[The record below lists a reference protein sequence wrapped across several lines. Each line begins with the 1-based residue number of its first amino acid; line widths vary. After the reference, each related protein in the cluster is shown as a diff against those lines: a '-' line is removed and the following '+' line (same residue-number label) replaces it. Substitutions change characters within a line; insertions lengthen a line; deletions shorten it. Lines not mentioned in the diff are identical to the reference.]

1 MTRDEEGSV
10 DIERVGARALREWI
24 TGVRDQHTR
33 VYLVDV
39 GASARNLDAVTSK
52 DDVMLLP
59 TGSDPYRGPATAV
72 HYNGALRD
80 PGDELF
86 FGERGVELQDYSA
99 AEFVQIVGPTAVCF
113 FDESSWRAFLDDAEL
128 ARRTGIFPSTLLDP
142 RILLA
147 DRRALA
153 DPRGLETP
161 SAIRLSSDGRVSIGV
176 RGADIGHVDD
186 LPAVLTIPLPGVAAW
201 DDIAPRDVLLADLA
215 NREWIGRYLQATD
228 LMKMLR
234 LANGAARITGFGW
247 SLVDDNLSDAEPP
260 IRDPFLL
267 ETADGFILADPTTL
281 RRQLLSPMTATVVAV
296 AQTSSTLALAAERVA
311 RKLGISV
318 SEAETLCRAALA
330 ALGIH
335 SGRRAAAAPRP
346 TGVDA

>member
-1 MTRDEEGSV
+1 MTRDNGGAA
-10 DIERVGARALREWI
+10 DIELVGARALREWI
-24 TGVRDQHTR
+24 TGEREQHPR

-39 GASARNLDAVTSK
+39 GASARSLDAVTSK
-52 DDVMLLP
+52 DDVILLP
-59 TGSDPYRGPATAV
+59 AGSDPYRGPAEAV
-72 HYNGALRD
+72 QYNGALRD
-80 PGDELF
+80 LGDELF
-86 FGERGVELQDYSA
+86 FGERGVELQDYTA

-153 DPRGLETP
+153 DPRGLEAP

-186 LPAVLTIPLPGVAAW
+186 LQTALTFPLPHVAAW
-201 DDIAPRDVLLADLA
+201 DDIAPRDALLADLA
-215 NREWIGRYLQATD
+215 NREWIGRYLNATD

-234 LANGAARITGFGW
+234 LANGAARIEGFGW
-247 SLVDDNLSDAEPP
+247 SLLDDDLADAEPLV
-260 IRDPFLL
+260 RDPFLL
-267 ETADGFILADPTTL
+267 ETADGFLLADPTTL
-281 RRQLLSPMTATVVAV
+281 RRQLLSPATAMVVTV
-296 AQTSSTLALAAERVA
+296 AQTSSTPDLATERVA
-311 RKLGISV
+311 RQLGISA
-318 SEAETLCRAALA
+318 SEAGTLCRAALA

-335 SGRRAAAAPRP
+335 SGRRAAAAQGP